1 MAMMAKMRSLAPAFI
16 ISVGVL
22 FVLFMVLSDS
32 NVMEVF
38 GIRTNTL
45 GSVNG
50 VKITY
55 QEFMKT
61 MDTERENQ
69 KQQNGKDIP
78 DDQSDQFR
86 EQVWDAMVTRIL
98 VDQQIKKFGITVPDQ
113 EIKNILLSN
122 PPEFLKKQF
131 IDSSGKFNK
140 QQYLSAIY
148 NPQNSAALINVENMI
163 RQNQLNQKLQSMLLA
178 SVSVSP
184 EEIKRVF
191 VQDNTKMNAQYALVP
206 LNEFPASSIKVT
218 NEELYN
224 YYNRHLDEFQVPA
237 KRKIDLVIFSLSP
250 SSQDT
255 INIKDDME
263 NIMEQIKNDTAS
275 FKSLVEKYSG
285 KPYSK
290 DTVAITGFSEKAA
303 NLLMNAKPG
312 SIVGPVESNG
322 GYVIYHLVAKLRS
335 KDTYVRAS
343 HILINQFG
351 SDEKNLEEANKL
363 YNELK
368 KGADFGNIAK
378 EYSKDPGSAAKGG
391 DLGWFGKGQMVPEF
405 EKASFLGRVGEVQK
419 PIKTKYGYHIIKVT
433 GRTSDKFVIEKIEE
447 QIQTSG
453 TTKDLQLNNA
463 KDFSYIANKDGFSK
477 EAKLMNYKVISTPE
491 FTKEYNYVPGI
502 GVSKNLVDF
511 AFNNDKN
518 SISDAISTSRGY
530 VVAEVTSVMPEGVQ
544 PFNKVVNIIKPKV
557 IKEKQYQKAEQTA
570 SNIVS
575 KIGGDLSKASSIDPK
590 VTVKETGEFTFF
602 RSIPGIGTD
611 YNFSA
616 AALKAPIGKITG
628 PVKGQQG
635 YYLMKVLSRTPFD
648 STAYEVQKNKI
659 MARIINEKKNS
670 FFPEWL
676 AKLKKDADIVDH
688 RNQFFGQ

>member
-38 GIRTNTL
+38 GVRTNTL

-86 EQVWDAMVTRIL
+86 DQVWDAMVTRIL
-98 VDQQIKKFGITVPDQ
+98 IDQQIKRFGITVPDQ
-113 EIKNILLSN
+113 EIKNILLSS

-131 IDSSGKFNK
+131 IDSTGKFNK
-140 QQYLSAIY
+140 QLYLSAIY
-148 NPQNSAALINVENMI
+148 NPQNSEALINVENLI

-178 SVSVSP
+178 SVTVSP
-184 EEIKRVF
+184 EEIKRVYI
-191 VQDNTKMNAQYALVP
+191 QQNTKMNAQYALVP
-206 LNEFPASSIKVT
+206 LTEYPAASIKVT
-218 NEELYN
+218 NDELNN
-224 YYNRHLDEFQVPA
+224 YYNSHQDEFQVPA
-237 KRKIDLVIFSLSP
+237 KRKLDLVLFSLSP

-255 INIKDDME
+255 INVKNDME
-263 NIMEQIKNDTAS
+263 SIMQQIKGDTAS

-303 NLLMNAKPG
+303 DLLLNTKPG
-312 SIVGPVESNG
+312 SIVGPVESDG
-322 GYVIYHLVAKLRS
+322 GYVIYHLVAKVPS

-351 SDEKNLEEANKL
+351 SDPKNLEEANKI
-363 YNELK
+363 YEEIK
-368 KGADFGNIAK
+368 KGADFGNLAK
-378 EYSKDPGSAAKGG
+378 EYSKDPGSAVRGG

-405 EKASFLGRVGEVQK
+405 EKASFSGRVGEVQK
-419 PIKTKYGYHIIKVT
+419 PIKTNYGYHIIKVT
-433 GRTSDKFVIEKIEE
+433 GRTSDKLVVEKIEE
-447 QIQTSG
+447 QIQVSG

-463 KDFSYIANKDGFSK
+463 KDFSYIANKDGFNK
-477 EAKLMNYKVISTPE
+477 EAKLMNYKVLSTPE

-502 GVSKNLVDF
+502 GVSKNLTDF
-511 AFNNDKN
+511 AFNNDVN

-530 VVAEVTSVMPEGVQ
+530 VVAKVTAVMPEGVQ
-544 PFNKVVNIIKPKV
+544 PFDKVVNIIKPKV
-557 IKEKQYQKAEQTA
+557 IQEMQYQKAQQAAANLE
-570 SNIVS
+570 S

-590 VTVKETGEFTFF
+590 VTVKQTGDFTFF
-602 RSIPGIGTD
+602 QSIPGIGTD
-611 YNFSA
+611 YSFSGS
-616 AALKAPIGKITG
+616 ALKAPVGKITG
-628 PVKGQQG
+628 PVKGKQG
-635 YYLMKVLSRTPFD
+635 YYLIKVLSRTPFD
-648 STAYEVQKNKI
+648 STAFEVQKNSI
-659 MARIINEKKNS
+659 MARIINEKKNT